1 MFDSLIKEMEYYID
15 AEQDFS
21 KKSAMRLMFNEC
33 LTQKEIIEDK
43 DNEITELE
51 KAFNKGQ
58 VNPILMKEH
67 QELQKRYN
75 KLLDKISKIC
85 KIIDEE

>member
-1 MFDSLIKEMEYYID
+1 MSDSLIKKMEYYID

-43 DNEITELE
+43 NIQIMEMEE
-51 KAFNKGQ
+51 AFNKGK
-58 VNPILMKEH
+58 VNPILMREH
-67 QELQKRYN
+67 QKLQTEYN
-75 KLLDKISKIC
+75 KLKDKISKIYH
-85 KIIDEE
+85 IIED

>member
-1 MFDSLIKEMEYYID
+1 MSDSLIKKMEYYID

-43 DNEITELE
+43 NKQIEEME
-51 KAFNKGQ
+51 KAFNEGR

-67 QELQKRYN
+67 QELQTKYN
-75 KLLDKISKIC
+75 KLENKISKIY